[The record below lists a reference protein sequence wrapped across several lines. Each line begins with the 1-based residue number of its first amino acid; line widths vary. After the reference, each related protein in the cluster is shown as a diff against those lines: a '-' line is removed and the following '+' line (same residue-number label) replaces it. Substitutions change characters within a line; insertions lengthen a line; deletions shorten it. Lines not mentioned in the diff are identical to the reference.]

1 MQTALNPKIND
12 NHLSRKAVVYVRQ
25 SSERQVRQNTESSRL
40 QYALTQRARDLG
52 FNNTVVIDE
61 DLGKSAGYDSQR
73 TGFNNLVSMV
83 GMKEVGIVISLEA
96 TRLARN
102 NRDWYH
108 LMDLC
113 SLFDTLIGDQQVVYD
128 PKDANDRLVL
138 GMKGSMSEA
147 ELNLIKFRM
156 KQGRLSKAQRGELI
170 NLLPSGY
177 VFDGNRKVVKS
188 NDTRER
194 EAIAL
199 VFRKFEEL
207 GSAKQTHNW
216 LLDEKIK
223 LLVYNPRTMEVGKKR
238 WQLPTYDMI
247 REMLHN
253 PFYTGAYVYGRRET
267 RVFYEDGQIK
277 KTTGHFRKSEDWDV
291 LIKDHHEGYISFE
304 QYEKNVLQ
312 MKNNRPTN
320 KADESVGAVRAGKA
334 ILVGLI
340 RCGRCGRK
348 MRVRYW
354 GKNGTNPRYLC
365 SGDYHQ
371 GGTNCQSFAS
381 TRTDEVFEEELFK
394 AIEPAA
400 VQASIDA
407 CLALDEMHVEK
418 LRYLDRELENARYE
432 ANRAFTQY
440 NAADPLNRLVVTEL
454 EKQWN
459 EKLMALEEVEKRIER
474 EKAATPDPTPEE
486 ISMVRSLCERLPEVW
501 KHPQTD
507 PMIKKRIIRLMVE
520 EVIVRLDESE
530 PMLDMMI
537 HWKGGIHTQ
546 VRFKK
551 PTRGNPPVNKTN
563 DEVIELIQKL
573 APHHTDEE
581 IALVLSRFGMKTG
594 LGNDWTRVRVRGFRA
609 NNKIAPFDRKKAQN
623 VLSLNQTAKQLELKP
638 HSVRQLIEKGI
649 IKAEQLVKY
658 APFIIEASELEKE
671 EVQTAVRNLKKG
683 HSLRNFGVVNKN
695 QISF

>member
-12 NHLSRKAVVYVRQ
+12 SHLSRKAVVYVRQ
-25 SSERQVRQNTESSRL
+25 SSEKQVRQHVESGRL
-40 QYALTQRARDLG
+40 QYALTQRAQDLG
-52 FNNTVVIDE
+52 FKNTVVIDE

-113 SLFDTLIGDQQVVYD
+113 SLFDTLIGDQQVIYD

-156 KQGRLSKAQRGELI
+156 KQGRLSKAKRGELI
-170 NLLPSGY
+170 NMLPSGY
-177 VFDGNRKVVKS
+177 VFDSNRKVVKS

-199 VFRKFEEL
+199 VFKKFEEL
-207 GSAKQTHNW
+207 GSAKQTYIW

-223 LLVYNPRTMEVGKKR
+223 LLVYNPRTMEVSIRR
-238 WQLPTYDMI
+238 WQLPTYGMI
-247 REMLHN
+247 QQMLHN
-253 PFYTGAYVYGRRET
+253 PFYAGAYVYGRRET

-277 KTTGHFRKSEDWDV
+277 KTAGHHRKPEDWDV
-291 LIKDHHEGYISFE
+291 LIKDHHEGYISYE

-312 MKNNRPTN
+312 MKNNSHTHR
-320 KADESVGAVRAGKA
+320 ADESVGAVRAGKA
-334 ILVGLI
+334 ILVGLV

-348 MRVRYW
+348 MYVRYW
-354 GKNGTNPRYLC
+354 GKSGTNARYVC
-365 SGDYHQ
+365 PGDFSQ
-371 GGTNCQSFAS
+371 GGSYCQSFAAMK
-381 TRTDEVFEEELFK
+381 TDEVFSEELFK

-407 CLALDEMHVEK
+407 CQALDEMHVEK

-459 EKLMALEEVEKRIER
+459 EKLVALEEVEKRIES
-474 EKAATPDPTPEE
+474 EKAVTPDPTPEE

-501 KHPQTD
+501 EHPQTD
-507 PMIKKRIIRLMVE
+507 PIIKKRIIRLMIE
-520 EVIVRLDESE
+520 EVIMRLDEAE
-530 PMLDMMI
+530 PMLDMTI

-551 PTRGNPPVNKTN
+551 PTKGDPSYNKTEDN
-563 DEVIELIQKL
+563 VVELLQKL

-581 IALVLSRFGMKTG
+581 IARILNCHRLKTG
-594 LGNDWTRVRVRGFRA
+594 LGNDWTRVRVRGLRA
-609 NNKIAPFDRKKAQN
+609 NNKIAPFDRKKERN
-623 VLSLNQTAKQLELKP
+623 VLSLNQTAKRLELNP
-638 HSVRQLIEKGI
+638 NTVRYLIQKGI

-658 APFIIEASELEKE
+658 APFMIEASELEKE
-671 EVQTAVRNLKKG
+671 ELKSIVRELKKG
-683 HSLRNFGVVNKN
+683 HSLRKLGVVNKN